1 LPAQPTNPRRF
12 VPRSGLRRDLWVSTA
27 DAAAFSVMVGCGEA
41 YFPAF
46 TLALGL
52 GPVAAGMVASVPI
65 LAGAVFQLVTP
76 LAVSRLRTN
85 RGWVVACTMAQS
97 LSFAPL
103 IWWALRGRA
112 ELWELLVAASLYWA
126 AGMAGVPAWNSWIGT
141 LVPERMRTQFITQ
154 RNRLGQFGVFIGFV
168 VGGLLLQAGEK
179 RSATLTAFAVLF
191 TVAGICRLVSTGLL
205 VACRELVPP
214 PPRGPAPDSPASGL
228 PPANLL
234 RQTKRALG
242 VMATSP
248 SGALIAFLWCFT
260 FGTQFAAPYYTP
272 YMLREIGFSY
282 GTFMLVVA
290 TGVLAK
296 ALALPAV
303 GRLGS
308 RIGSIGLL
316 WVGSL
321 SVIPLALLWLP
332 SANVGYLVGVQ
343 LLGGTCWSGYELAV
357 ALLFFDAVPHR
368 ERTGVL
374 TAYNLGLAIA
384 TVAGAAAGGVVLRSL
399 GEDRTAYATVFTIS
413 SLLRLAAIP
422 LLRRVRHAGR

>member
-1 LPAQPTNPRRF
+1 MRAPPKHPRRF
-12 VPRSGLRRDLWVSTA
+12 VPRAGLRRDLWVSTV
-27 DAAAFSVMVGCGEA
+27 DAAAFSVMIGCGET

-76 LAVSRLRTN
+76 LAVARLGTN
-85 RGWVVACTMAQS
+85 RGWVLACTTLQS
-97 LSFAPL
+97 LSFVPL
-103 IWWALRGRA
+103 VWWALRGRA
-112 ELWELLVAASLYWA
+112 ELWELIAAASIYWS

-141 LVPERMRTQFITQ
+141 LVPEQMRTQFFTQ
-154 RNRLGQFGVFIGFV
+154 RNRLGQFGVFVGFV
-168 VGGLLLQAGEK
+168 MGGLLLQAGEI
-179 RSATLTAFAVLF
+179 RGATLTAFAVLF
-191 TVAGICRLVSTGLL
+191 AVAGLCRIVSTGLL
-205 VACRELVPP
+205 ATCRELA
-214 PPRGPAPDSPASGL
+214 PPRSRTADAPTAAPGPAT
-228 PPANLL
+228 LL
-234 RQTKRALG
+234 RQARRAIGSL
-242 VMATSP
+242 ATSP
-248 SGALIAFLWCFT
+248 SGALIAFLWSFT

-272 YMLREIGFSY
+272 YMLREMGFPY
-282 GTFMLVVA
+282 GTFMLIVA
-290 TGVLAK
+290 TSFLAK
-296 ALALPAV
+296 AIALPLV

-332 SANVGYLVGVQ
+332 SANVSYLVGVQ
-343 LLGGTCWSGYELAV
+343 VLGGTCWSGYELAV

-374 TAYNLGLAIA
+374 TVYNLGLAVA
-384 TVAGAAAGGVVLRSL
+384 TLAGAAAGGMLLRSL
-399 GEDRTAYATVFTIS
+399 GETRTAYATVFAIS
-413 SLLRLAAIP
+413 SLLRLATIP

>member
-1 LPAQPTNPRRF
+1 
-12 VPRSGLRRDLWVSTA
+12 
-27 DAAAFSVMVGCGEA
+27 M
-41 YFPAF
+41 
-46 TLALGL
+46 
-52 GPVAAGMVASVPI
+52 
-65 LAGAVFQLVTP
+65 
-76 LAVSRLRTN
+76 
-85 RGWVVACTMAQS
+85 
-97 LSFAPL
+97 
-103 IWWALRGRA
+103 
-112 ELWELLVAASLYWA
+112 LVA
-126 AGMAGVPAWNSWIGT
+126 
-141 LVPERMRTQFITQ
+141 
-154 RNRLGQFGVFIGFV
+154 
-168 VGGLLLQAGEK
+168 
-179 RSATLTAFAVLF
+179 
-191 TVAGICRLVSTGLL
+191 
-205 VACRELVPP
+205 
-214 PPRGPAPDSPASGL
+214 
-228 PPANLL
+228 
-234 RQTKRALG
+234 
-242 VMATSP
+242 
-248 SGALIAFLWCFT
+248 
-260 FGTQFAAPYYTP
+260 
-272 YMLREIGFSY
+272 
-282 GTFMLVVA
+282 A

-422 LLRRVRHAGR
+422 MLRRVRHAGR